1 MQAVILAGGYGT
13 RLSEETAV
21 RPKPMVEIGG
31 MPVLWHIMKIY
42 ASHGINDFIICCGY
56 KGEMIKEYFWKYSM
70 CTSDVTI
77 DLRNGNEMQIHRKVT
92 EPWKI
97 TMVDTG
103 LKTLK
108 GGRIRRI
115 REYLE
120 HDSFCLTYGD
130 GVSDID
136 ISKLISFHNSHDA
149 LVTLT
154 AVQTEGRFGAFR
166 LAGDSNEVTDFREKP
181 TSDAAWINGG
191 YFVVDQAAID
201 YVENDST
208 DWEHGPLEKL
218 SHEGNL
224 QAYKHSGFWHPMDT
238 LNDKN
243 ALEDMWLKNIA
254 PWKNWD

>member
-13 RLSEETAV
+13 RLSEETSV

-31 MPVLWHIMKIY
+31 MPVIWHIMKTY
-42 ASHGINDFIICCGY
+42 SAHGIDDFIICCGY
-56 KGEMIKEYFWKYSM
+56 KGQFIKEYFWKYSM
-70 CTSDVTI
+70 HTSDVTI
-77 DLRNGNEMQIHRKVT
+77 DLRKGNEVEIHRKAA

-103 LKTLK
+103 LETLK

-115 REYLE
+115 QEFLE
-120 HDSFCLTYGD
+120 GDTFCLTYGD

-136 ISKLISFHNSHDA
+136 VTKLREFHSSHDG

-154 AVQTEGRFGAFR
+154 AVQTKGRFGAFQ
-166 LAGDSNEVTDFREKP
+166 LTGDSTEIRDFREKP
-181 TSDAAWINGG
+181 TTAAAWINGG
-191 YFVVDQAAID
+191 YFVVDKKALEYITD
-201 YVENDST
+201 DST
-208 DWEHGPLEKL
+208 DWEIGPLEKM

-224 QAYKHSGFWHPMDT
+224 RAYKHSGFWHPMDT

-243 ALEDMWLKNIA
+243 ALENMWQNDMA
-254 PWKNWD
+254 PWKVW

>member
-42 ASHGINDFIICCGY
+42 ASHGVNDFIICCGY

-70 CTSDVTI
+70 YTSDVTI
-77 DLRNGNEMQIHRKVT
+77 DLRNDNELKIHRKVT

-115 REYLE
+115 SQYLE
-120 HDSFCLTYGD
+120 HDAFCLTYGD

-136 ISKLISFHNSHDA
+136 ISKLIAFHESHES

-166 LAGDSNEVTDFREKP
+166 LSGDSTTVSDFREKP

-191 YFVVDQAAID
+191 YFVVDRKAIEYITD
-201 YVENDST
+201 DAT
-208 DWEHGPLEKL
+208 DWEKGPLEKL
-218 SHEGNL
+218 SHEGHL

-243 ALEDMWLKNIA
+243 VLEEMWQKNAA
-254 PWKNWD
+254 PWKNW

>member
-13 RLSEETAV
+13 RLSEETSV

-31 MPVLWHIMKIY
+31 MPVIWHIMKIY
-42 ASHGINDFIICCGY
+42 SAHGINDFIICCGY
-56 KGEMIKEYFWKYSM
+56 KGEVIKEYFWKYSLHA
-70 CTSDVTI
+70 SDVTI
-77 DLRNGNEMQIHRKVT
+77 DLRSPNNEVEIHRRST

-115 REYLE
+115 SDYLE
-120 HDSFCLTYGD
+120 GDDFCLTYGD

-136 ISKLISFHNSHDA
+136 VTKLREFHHA
-149 LVTLT
+149 HEGLVTLT
-154 AVQTEGRFGAFR
+154 AVQTKGRFGAFK
-166 LAGDSNEVTDFREKP
+166 LAGDSTEVRDFREKP
-181 TSDAAWINGG
+181 TTDAAWINGG
-191 YFVVDQAAID
+191 YFVVDRKAIEYITD
-201 YVENDST
+201 DET

-224 QAYKHSGFWHPMDT
+224 RAYKHSGFWHPMDT

-243 ALEDMWLKNIA
+243 ALETMWQNDAA
-254 PWKNWD
+254 PWKVW